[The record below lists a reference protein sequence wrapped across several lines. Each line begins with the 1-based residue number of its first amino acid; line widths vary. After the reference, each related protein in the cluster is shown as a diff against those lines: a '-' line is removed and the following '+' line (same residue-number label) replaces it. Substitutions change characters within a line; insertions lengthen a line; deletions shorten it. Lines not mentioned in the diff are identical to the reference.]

1 MEDIMAGGSFSSM
14 NKVIPG
20 IYYKISKQAV
30 QQPLLTASGVL
41 LWIGERTWGDAV
53 ERISLDDYSKD
64 VCYRKTG
71 LSNTSKRMELF
82 AQSCQELIAYDP
94 REGRAKASAT
104 AFGDKVTITAA
115 KPGSL
120 GNSISVVIIDY
131 SADVAEVRTSVD
143 GVVQHRQRVKKLGEL
158 VSNDWVVFGVEAANA
173 DVSAHSDFGTVNLTG
188 GSDGTVA
195 GGAVGAGTK
204 ATGTLWGWG
213 PITATPDGAAGNK
226 VAVKVTSG
234 SSSETVFSGTLDVT
248 TSTPVWEE
256 IFRMSKEIQTWGA
269 ISEENKNKV
278 RNNKFFRLDADPSSS
293 ARPFEDSALGSLS
306 DVRLSGGTDGAGGG
320 AINLSL
326 VEDEYFNVV
335 VTDDQSPEMRQQIS
349 AWIADRCDKRGRY
362 ARCLFVDKNALP
374 DSAPDNMYLSL
385 CVNTVDGDATL
396 TAFALACVEAGA
408 SWNESTTMSTF
419 GLDGALDEALSDE
432 DLETAIENGIM
443 AIMKRIDG
451 ALCICKDIN
460 TRAKNSSIPAQLGK
474 NRAVRLVETL
484 RNTLRSLWETQ
495 YAGKVHNDET
505 GRLLWKSKVCEVL
518 NEFVAGHGI
527 EQYESDDIIVAA
539 GEKSDEVIMTIPLQF
554 IDSAELV
561 YVNLIL

>member
-1 MEDIMAGGSFSSM
+1 MAGGSFSSM

-104 AFGDKVTITAA
+104 VYGGKVTITAA

-188 GSDGTVA
+188 GSDGTAAA
-195 GGAVGAGTK
+195 GGAGGTK

-226 VAVKVTSG
+226 VAIKAEGAYDSAYRV
-234 SSSETVFSGTLDVT
+234 SGTLD
-248 TSTPVWEE
+248 STASAPVWEQ
-256 IFRMSKEIQTWGA
+256 IFVIDKSGLNWDAQSSSTKA
-269 ISEENKNKV
+269 AV
-278 RNNKFFRLDADPSSS
+278 RSNKFFTLDADPASD
-293 ARPFEDSALGSLS
+293 AKCVPTSLS
-306 DVRLSGGTDGAGGG
+306 GPQKFDLTGGVDGAGGG
-320 AINLSL
+320 AIDLSP

-385 CVNTVDGDATL
+385 CVNTVNGDASL
-396 TAFALACVEAGA
+396 TAYALACVEAGA

-419 GLDGALDEALSDE
+419 GLDGALDEALSDD
-432 DLETAIENGIM
+432 DLETAIESGIM

>member
-1 MEDIMAGGSFSSM
+1 MAGGSFSSM

-104 AFGDKVTITAA
+104 AYSGKVAITAA

-158 VSNDWVVFGVEAANA
+158 ASNDWVVFGVEAANA

-188 GSDGTVA
+188 GSDGTAA
-195 GGAVGAGTK
+195 GGAGGAGTK

-226 VAVKVTSG
+226 VAVTTAVG
-234 SSSETVFSGTLDVT
+234 SSSDTVFSGTLDVT
-248 TSTPVWEE
+248 ASSPVWEE
-256 IFRMSKEIQTWGA
+256 IFRMTKSVQTWGE
-269 ISEENKNKV
+269 ISEENKAKV
-278 RNNKFFRLDADPSSS
+278 RNNKFFRLNADPSSS
-293 ARPFEDSALGSLS
+293 VRPFEDSQLGSLS
-306 DVRLSGGTDGAGGG
+306 DVRLSGGADGAGGG
-320 AINLSL
+320 AIDLSP

-432 DLETAIENGIM
+432 DLETAIESGIM

-474 NRAVRLVETL
+474 NRAVRLIETL

>member
-1 MEDIMAGGSFSSM
+1 MAGGSFSSM

-41 LWIGERTWGDAV
+41 LWIGERTWGDSV

-94 REGRAKASAT
+94 REGRAKASTT
-104 AFGDKVTITAA
+104 AFGGKVTITAA

-188 GSDGTVA
+188 GSDGTAA
-195 GGAVGAGTK
+195 GGAGGAGTK

-213 PITATPDGAAGNK
+213 PITATPDGAAGNN
-226 VAVKVTSG
+226 VAIKIYEAASNFFTMQ
-234 SSSETVFSGTLDVT
+234 GTLNADA
-248 TSTPVWEE
+248 SEPVWETIGSLTE
-256 IFRMSKEIQTWGA
+256 SGLTWSNVDA
-269 ISEENKNKV
+269 YRS
-278 RNNKFFRLDADPSSS
+278 NKFFTLDADPSSS
-293 ARPFEDSALGSLS
+293 AVLCKSS
-306 DVRLSGGTDGAGGG
+306 DLPLTTRLTGGADGAGGG
-320 AINLSL
+320 AIDLSP

-385 CVNTVDGDATL
+385 CVNTVNGDAPL

-408 SWNESTTMSTF
+408 SWNESATMSTF
-419 GLDGALDEALSDE
+419 GLDGALDEALSDD
-432 DLETAIENGIM
+432 DLETAIESGIM

>member
-1 MEDIMAGGSFSSM
+1 MAGGSFSSM

-104 AFGDKVTITAA
+104 AFGDKVTLTAA

-158 VSNDWVVFGVEAANA
+158 VSNDWVVFGVEASNA

-188 GSDGTVA
+188 GSDGTAAA
-195 GGAVGAGTK
+195 GGAGGAGTK

-234 SSSETVFSGTLDVT
+234 SSSDTVFSGTLDVT
-248 TSTPVWEE
+248 ASSPVWEE
-256 IFRMSKEIQTWGA
+256 IFRMPKGIQTWGE

-278 RNNKFFRLDADPSSS
+278 RNNKFFRLNADPSNSV
-293 ARPFEDSALGSLS
+293 RPFEDSEMGSVS
-306 DVRLSGGTDGAGGG
+306 DVRLSGGVDGAGGG
-320 AINLSL
+320 AIDLSP

-385 CVNTVDGDATL
+385 CVNTVNGDATL

-419 GLDGALDEALSDE
+419 GLDGALDEALSDD
-432 DLETAIENGIM
+432 DLETAIESGIM

>member
-1 MEDIMAGGSFSSM
+1 MAGGSFSSM

-104 AFGDKVTITAA
+104 AFGDKVTLTAA

-188 GSDGTVA
+188 GSDGTAAA
-195 GGAVGAGTK
+195 GGAGGTK

-226 VAVKVTSG
+226 VAIKAEGAYDSAYRV
-234 SSSETVFSGTLDVT
+234 SGTLD
-248 TSTPVWEE
+248 STASAPVWEQ
-256 IFRMSKEIQTWGA
+256 IFVIDKSGLNWDAQSSSTKA
-269 ISEENKNKV
+269 AV
-278 RNNKFFRLDADPSSS
+278 RSNKFFTLDADPASD
-293 ARPFEDSALGSLS
+293 AKCVPTSLS
-306 DVRLSGGTDGAGGG
+306 GPQKFDLTGGVDGAGGG
-320 AINLSL
+320 AIDLSP

-335 VTDDQSPEMRQQIS
+335 VTDDQSPEMRQQIA

-385 CVNTVDGDATL
+385 CVNTVNGDATL

-419 GLDGALDEALSDE
+419 GLDGALDEALSDD
-432 DLETAIENGIM
+432 DLETAIESGIM

>member
-1 MEDIMAGGSFSSM
+1 MAGGSFSSM

-30 QQPLLTASGVL
+30 QQPLLTASGIL

-104 AFGDKVTITAA
+104 AFGGKVTITAA

-173 DVSAHSDFGTVNLTG
+173 DVSAHSNFGTVNLTG
-188 GSDGTVA
+188 GSDGTAA

-226 VAVKVTSG
+226 VAVKVAPG
-234 SSSETVFSGTLDVT
+234 SSSDTVFSGTLDVT
-248 TSTPVWEE
+248 ASSPVWEE
-256 IFRMSKEIQTWGA
+256 IFGMPKSIETWGE

-278 RNNKFFRLDADPSSS
+278 RNNKFFRLNADPSNSV
-293 ARPFEDSALGSLS
+293 RPFEDSEMGSLS
-306 DVRLSGGTDGAGGG
+306 DVRLSGGADGAGGG
-320 AINLSL
+320 AIDLSL

-408 SWNESTTMSTF
+408 SWNESATMSTF

-432 DLETAIENGIM
+432 DLETAIESGIM

>member
-1 MEDIMAGGSFSSM
+1 MAGGSFSSM

-94 REGRAKASAT
+94 HEGRAKASAT

-173 DVSAHSDFGTVNLTG
+173 DVSAHSNFGTVNLTG
-188 GSDGTVA
+188 GSDGTAA
-195 GGAVGAGTK
+195 GGAGGASTK

-248 TSTPVWEE
+248 ASSPVWEE
-256 IFRMSKEIQTWGA
+256 IFRMTKSVETWGE

-278 RNNKFFRLDADPSSS
+278 RNNKFFRLNADPSSS
-293 ARPFEDSALGSLS
+293 VRPFEDSQLGSLS
-306 DVRLSGGTDGAGGG
+306 DVRLSGGSDGASGG
-320 AINLSL
+320 AIDLSP

-335 VTDDQSPEMRQQIS
+335 VTDDQSPEMRQLVS

-432 DLETAIENGIM
+432 DLETAIESGIM

>member
-1 MEDIMAGGSFSSM
+1 MAGGSFSSM

-104 AFGDKVTITAA
+104 AYGGKVAITAA

-188 GSDGTVA
+188 GSDGTAAA
-195 GGAVGAGTK
+195 GGAGSAGTK

-213 PITATPDGAAGNK
+213 PITATPDGAAGNN

-248 TSTPVWEE
+248 ASAPVWEE
-256 IFRMSKEIQTWGA
+256 IFRMPKGIQTWGEL
-269 ISEENKNKV
+269 SEENKTKV
-278 RNNKFFRLDADPSSS
+278 RNNKFFRLNADPSNSV
-293 ARPFEDSALGSLS
+293 RPFEDSQMGSLS
-306 DVRLSGGTDGAGGG
+306 DVRLSGGVDAAGGG
-320 AINLSL
+320 AIDLSL

-349 AWIADRCDKRGRY
+349 AWIGDRCDKRGRY

-385 CVNTVDGDATL
+385 CVNTVNGDASL
-396 TAFALACVEAGA
+396 TAYALACVEAGA

-419 GLDGALDEALSDE
+419 GLDGALDEALSDD
-432 DLETAIENGIM
+432 DLETAIESGIM

>member
-1 MEDIMAGGSFSSM
+1 MAGGSFSSM

-104 AFGDKVTITAA
+104 AFGGKVAITAA

-120 GNSISVVIIDY
+120 GNSISIVIIDY

-158 VSNDWVVFGVEAANA
+158 VSNDWVIFGVEASNA
-173 DVSAHSDFGTVNLTG
+173 DVSAHSNFGTVNLTG
-188 GSDGTVA
+188 GSDGTASA

-226 VAVKVTSG
+226 VAIKAEGAFDSRY
-234 SSSETVFSGTLDVT
+234 TVSGTLD
-248 TSTPVWEE
+248 STASAPVWEQIFE
-256 IFRMSKEIQTWGA
+256 IDKSALNWDAQSSSTKSAARS
-269 ISEENKNKV
+269 
-278 RNNKFFRLDADPSSS
+278 NKFFTLDADP
-293 ARPFEDSALGSLS
+293 AGAAQCVPTTLS
-306 DVRLSGGTDGAGGG
+306 GPQKFDLSGGADGAGGG
-320 AINLSL
+320 AIDLSP

-374 DSAPDNMYLSL
+374 DNAPDNMYLSL
-385 CVNTVDGDATL
+385 CVNTVNGDASL

-408 SWNESTTMSTF
+408 SWNESATMSTF
-419 GLDGALDEALSDE
+419 GLDGALDEALSDD
-432 DLETAIENGIM
+432 DLETAIESGIM

>member
-1 MEDIMAGGSFSSM
+1 MAGGSFSSM

-104 AFGDKVTITAA
+104 AYGDKVTITAA

-158 VSNDWVVFGVEAANA
+158 VSNDWVVFGVEPANA

-188 GSDGTVA
+188 GSDGTASA
-195 GGAVGAGTK
+195 GGAGTK

-213 PITATPDGAAGNK
+213 PITATPDGAAGNN
-226 VAVKVTSG
+226 VAIKAEG
-234 SSSETVFSGTLDVT
+234 AFDSSYRVYGTLD
-248 TSTPVWEE
+248 STASEPVWEQ
-256 IFRMSKEIQTWGA
+256 IFTIDKSGLTWA
-269 ISEENKNKV
+269 DQSSSVKSAV
-278 RNNKFFRLDADPSSS
+278 RSNKFFTLDADPASE
-293 ARPFEDSALGSLS
+293 AACVPTSLS
-306 DVRLSGGTDGAGGG
+306 GPQQFSLTGGVDGAGGG
-320 AINLSL
+320 AIDLSP

-385 CVNTVDGDATL
+385 CVNTVNGDESL
-396 TAFALACVEAGA
+396 TAYALACVEAGA

-419 GLDGALDEALSDE
+419 GLDGALDEALSDD
-432 DLETAIENGIM
+432 DLETAIESGIM

-539 GEKSDEVIMTIPLQF
+539 GEKSDEVVMTIPLQF

>member
-1 MEDIMAGGSFSSM
+1 MAGGSFSSM

-82 AQSCQELIAYDP
+82 AQSCQELIAYEP

-104 AFGDKVTITAA
+104 AFGGKVTITAA

-120 GNSISVVIIDY
+120 GNSISIVIIDY
-131 SADVAEVRTSVD
+131 SADVAEIRTSVD

-158 VSNDWVVFGVEAANA
+158 VSNDWVVFGVEASNA
-173 DVSAHSDFGTVNLTG
+173 DVSAHSEFGTVNLTG
-188 GSDGTVA
+188 GSDGTAA

-213 PITATPDGAAGNK
+213 SITATPDGAAGNK
-226 VAVKVTSG
+226 VAVKVSSG

-248 TSTPVWEE
+248 ASAPVWEE
-256 IFRMSKEIQTWGA
+256 IFRMPKGIQTWGEL
-269 ISEENKNKV
+269 SEENKTKV
-278 RNNKFFRLDADPSSS
+278 RNNKFFRLNADPSNSV
-293 ARPFEDSALGSLS
+293 RPFEDSQMGSLS
-306 DVRLSGGTDGAGGG
+306 DVRLSGGVDAAGGG
-320 AINLSL
+320 AIDLSP

-349 AWIADRCDKRGRY
+349 AWISDRCDKRGRY

-385 CVNTVDGDATL
+385 CVNTVNGDATL

-419 GLDGALDEALSDE
+419 GLDGALDEALSDD
-432 DLETAIENGIM
+432 DLEIAIESGIM

>member
-1 MEDIMAGGSFSSM
+1 MAGGSFSSM

-30 QQPLLTASGVL
+30 QQPLLTASGIL

-53 ERISLDDYSKD
+53 ERISLDDYTKD
-64 VCYRKTG
+64 ICYRKTG
-71 LSNTSKRMELF
+71 LSNTNKRMELF

-188 GSDGTVA
+188 GSDGTAAA
-195 GGAVGAGTK
+195 GGAGGAGTK

-248 TSTPVWEE
+248 ASAPVWEE
-256 IFRMSKEIQTWGA
+256 IFRMPKEIQTWGNL
-269 ISEENKNKV
+269 SEDNKTKV
-278 RNNKFFRLDADPSSS
+278 RNNKFFRLNADPSTSVK
-293 ARPFEDSALGSLS
+293 PFEDSQMGSLS
-306 DVRLSGGTDGAGGG
+306 DVRLSGGADGAAGG
-320 AINLSL
+320 AIDLSP

-385 CVNTVDGDATL
+385 CVNTVNGDASL
-396 TAFALACVEAGA
+396 TAYALACVEAGA

-419 GLDGALDEALSDE
+419 GLDGALDEALSDD
-432 DLETAIENGIM
+432 DLETAIESGIM

-527 EQYESDDIIVAA
+527 EQYESDDIVVAA

>member
-1 MEDIMAGGSFSSM
+1 MAGGSFSSM

-104 AFGDKVTITAA
+104 AFGDKVTLTAA

-188 GSDGTVA
+188 GSDGTAA

-226 VAVKVTSG
+226 VAIKAYEA
-234 SSSETVFSGTLDVT
+234 SSNFYTIMGTLDADAEK
-248 TSTPVWEE
+248 PVWET
-256 IFRMSKEIQTWGA
+256 IGSITDSGRTWSNIDA
-269 ISEENKNKV
+269 YRS
-278 RNNKFFRLDADPSSS
+278 NKFFTLDADP
-293 ARPFEDSALGSLS
+293 APDAVIFEVSALPL
-306 DVRLSGGTDGAGGG
+306 DTRLTGGADGAGGG
-320 AINLSL
+320 AIDLSL

-385 CVNTVDGDATL
+385 CVNTVDGNASL

>member
-1 MEDIMAGGSFSSM
+1 MAGGSFSSM

-104 AFGDKVTITAA
+104 VYGGKVTITAA

-188 GSDGTVA
+188 GSDGTAAA
-195 GGAVGAGTK
+195 GGAGGTK

-226 VAVKVTSG
+226 VAIKAEGAYDSAYRV
-234 SSSETVFSGTLDVT
+234 SGTLD
-248 TSTPVWEE
+248 STASAPVWEQ
-256 IFRMSKEIQTWGA
+256 IFVIDKSGLNWDAQSSSTKA
-269 ISEENKNKV
+269 AV
-278 RNNKFFRLDADPSSS
+278 RSNKFFTLDADPASD
-293 ARPFEDSALGSLS
+293 AKCVPTSLS
-306 DVRLSGGTDGAGGG
+306 GPQKFDLTGGADGAGGG
-320 AINLSL
+320 AIDLSP

-385 CVNTVDGDATL
+385 CVNTVNGDASL
-396 TAFALACVEAGA
+396 TAYALACVEAGA
-408 SWNESTTMSTF
+408 SWNESATMSTF
-419 GLDGALDEALSDE
+419 GLDGALDEALSDD
-432 DLETAIENGIM
+432 DLETAIESGIM

-518 NEFVAGHGI
+518 NELVAGHGI

>member
-1 MEDIMAGGSFSSM
+1 MAGGSFSSM

-104 AFGDKVTITAA
+104 AFGDKVTLTAA

-188 GSDGTVA
+188 GSDGTAAA
-195 GGAVGAGTK
+195 GGAGGTK

-226 VAVKVTSG
+226 VAIKAEGAYDSAYRV
-234 SSSETVFSGTLDVT
+234 SGTLD
-248 TSTPVWEE
+248 STASAPVWEQ
-256 IFRMSKEIQTWGA
+256 IFVIDKSGLNWDAQSSSTKA
-269 ISEENKNKV
+269 AV
-278 RNNKFFRLDADPSSS
+278 RSNKFFTLDADPASD
-293 ARPFEDSALGSLS
+293 AKCVPTSLS
-306 DVRLSGGTDGAGGG
+306 GPQKFDLTGGADGAGGG
-320 AINLSL
+320 AIDLSP

-385 CVNTVDGDATL
+385 CVNTVNGDASL
-396 TAFALACVEAGA
+396 TAYALACVEAGA

-419 GLDGALDEALSDE
+419 GLDGALDEALSDD
-432 DLETAIENGIM
+432 DLETAIESGIM

>member
-1 MEDIMAGGSFSSM
+1 MAGGSFSSM

-104 AFGDKVTITAA
+104 AFGDKVTLTAA

-120 GNSISVVIIDY
+120 GNSISIVIIDY
-131 SADVAEVRTSVD
+131 SADVAEIRTSVD

-188 GSDGTVA
+188 GSDGTAA

-204 ATGTLWGWG
+204 ATGALWGWG

-226 VAVKVTSG
+226 VSVKLSDDLSSG
-234 SSSETVFSGTLDVT
+234 LVISGTLDNT
-248 TSTPVWEE
+248 ASSPVWETLVTLAKGV
-256 IFRMSKEIQTWGA
+256 FTWTGLSA
-269 ISEENKNKV
+269 SDKAKV
-278 RNNKFFRLDADPSSS
+278 RSNKFFTLDADPSDDTAILHPISDLP
-293 ARPFEDSALGSLS
+293 RTVPLTGGS
-306 DVRLSGGTDGAGGG
+306 DAGAGGG
-320 AINLSL
+320 AIDLSP

-385 CVNTVDGDATL
+385 CVNTVNGDESL
-396 TAFALACVEAGA
+396 TAYALACVEAGA

-419 GLDGALDEALSDE
+419 GLDGALDEALSDD
-432 DLETAIENGIM
+432 DLEIAIESGIM

>member
-1 MEDIMAGGSFSSM
+1 MAGGSFSSM

-94 REGRAKASAT
+94 REGRAKASTT
-104 AFGDKVTITAA
+104 AFGGKVNITAA

-120 GNSISVVIIDY
+120 GNSISIVIIDY

-158 VSNDWVVFGVEAANA
+158 VSNDWVIFGVEPANA

-188 GSDGTVA
+188 GSDGTAAA
-195 GGAVGAGTK
+195 GGAGGAGTK

-226 VAVKVTSG
+226 VAVKAEGSFSG
-234 SSSETVFSGTLDVT
+234 SYQVYGTLDNT
-248 TSTPVWEE
+248 AAEPVWE
-256 IFRMSKEIQTWGA
+256 A
-269 ISEENKNKV
+269 ILGFNKNALQWGDVTNEEKAAV
-278 RNNKFFRLDADPSSS
+278 RSNKFFTLDADPASD
-293 ARPFEDSALGSLS
+293 AKCVPISLS
-306 DVRLSGGTDGAGGG
+306 GPQKFDLTGGADGAGGG
-320 AINLSL
+320 AIDLSP

-385 CVNTVDGDATL
+385 CVNTVNGDASL

-408 SWNESTTMSTF
+408 SWNESATMSTF
-419 GLDGALDEALSDE
+419 GLDGALDEALSDD
-432 DLETAIENGIM
+432 DLETAIESGIM

>member
-1 MEDIMAGGSFSSM
+1 MAGGSFSSM

-104 AFGDKVTITAA
+104 AFGGKVAITAA

-120 GNSISVVIIDY
+120 GNSISIVIIDY

-158 VSNDWVVFGVEAANA
+158 VSNDWVVFGVEASNA

-188 GSDGTVA
+188 GSDGTAAA
-195 GGAVGAGTK
+195 GGAGGTK

-213 PITATPDGAAGNK
+213 PITATPDGAAGNN
-226 VAVKVTSG
+226 VAVKVFEAASNFFTMQ
-234 SSSETVFSGTLDVT
+234 GTLNADA
-248 TSTPVWEE
+248 SEPVWETIGSLTE
-256 IFRMSKEIQTWGA
+256 SGLTW
-269 ISEENKNKV
+269 SNVDSYKS
-278 RNNKFFRLDADPSSS
+278 NKFFTMDADPSSS
-293 ARPFEDSALGSLS
+293 AVLCKVS
-306 DVRLSGGTDGAGGG
+306 DLPITTRLTGGADGAGG
-320 AINLSL
+320 AIDLSP

-419 GLDGALDEALSDE
+419 GLDGALDEALSDD
-432 DLETAIENGIM
+432 DLETAIESGIM

>member
-1 MEDIMAGGSFSSM
+1 MAGGSFSSM

-104 AFGDKVTITAA
+104 AFGGKVNITAA

-120 GNSISVVIIDY
+120 GNSISIVIIDY

-158 VSNDWVVFGVEAANA
+158 VSNDWVIFGVEASNA

-188 GSDGTVA
+188 GSDGTAAA
-195 GGAVGAGTK
+195 GGAGGAGTK

-234 SSSETVFSGTLDVT
+234 SSSDTVFSGTLDVT
-248 TSTPVWEE
+248 ASSPVWEE
-256 IFRMSKEIQTWGA
+256 IFRMPKSVQTWGA
-269 ISEENKNKV
+269 LSEENKTKV
-278 RNNKFFRLDADPSSS
+278 RNNKFFRLDTDPVASVL
-293 ARPFEDSALGSLS
+293 PFEDSELGSLS
-306 DVRLSGGTDGAGGG
+306 DVRLSGGADGAGGG
-320 AINLSL
+320 AIDLSP
-326 VEDEYFNVV
+326 VEDAYFNVV

-385 CVNTVDGDATL
+385 CGNTVNGDASL
-396 TAFALACVEAGA
+396 TAYALACVEAGA
-408 SWNESTTMSTF
+408 SWNESATMSTF
-419 GLDGALDEALSDE
+419 GLDGALDEALSDD
-432 DLETAIENGIM
+432 DLETAIESGIM

>member
-1 MEDIMAGGSFSSM
+1 MAGGSFSSM

-30 QQPLLTASGVL
+30 QQPLLTASGIL

-71 LSNTSKRMELF
+71 LSNTNKRMELF

-104 AFGDKVTITAA
+104 AFGDKVNITAA

-158 VSNDWVVFGVEAANA
+158 VSNDWVVFGVEPANA

-188 GSDGTVA
+188 GSDGTAAA
-195 GGAVGAGTK
+195 GGAGGTK

-213 PITATPDGAAGNK
+213 PITATPDGAAGNNVAIK
-226 VAVKVTSG
+226 VFEAASNFFTMQ
-234 SSSETVFSGTLDVT
+234 GTLNADA
-248 TSTPVWEE
+248 SEPVWETIGSLTE
-256 IFRMSKEIQTWGA
+256 SGLTWSNVDA
-269 ISEENKNKV
+269 YKS
-278 RNNKFFRLDADPSSS
+278 NKFFTLDADPSSS
-293 ARPFEDSALGSLS
+293 AVLCKSSELPLTT
-306 DVRLSGGTDGAGGG
+306 RLAGGANGAGGG
-320 AINLSL
+320 AIDLSP

-419 GLDGALDEALSDE
+419 GLDGALDEALSDD
-432 DLETAIENGIM
+432 DLEIAIESGIM

-460 TRAKNSSIPAQLGK
+460 TRAKNSAIPAQLGK

-527 EQYESDDIIVAA
+527 EQYESDDIVVAA

>member
-1 MEDIMAGGSFSSM
+1 MAGGSFSSM

-173 DVSAHSDFGTVNLTG
+173 DVSAHSNFGTVNLTG
-188 GSDGTVA
+188 GSDGTAA
-195 GGAVGAGTK
+195 GGAVGVGTK

-226 VAVKVTSG
+226 VSVKLSDG
-234 SSSETVFSGTLDVT
+234 SSSELVISGTLDVT
-248 TSTPVWEE
+248 ASSPVWET
-256 IFRMSKEIQTWGA
+256 IVTLAKGGLKWQNLGDSDKA
-269 ISEENKNKV
+269 KV
-278 RNNKFFRLDADPSSS
+278 RSNKFFTLDADPVSDT
-293 ARPFEDSALGSLS
+293 AILS
-306 DVRLSGGTDGAGGG
+306 PISDLPRTVPLTGGADAGAGGG

-385 CVNTVDGDATL
+385 CVNTVDGNASL

-408 SWNESTTMSTF
+408 SWNESATMSTF

-432 DLETAIENGIM
+432 DLETAIESGIM

>member
-1 MEDIMAGGSFSSM
+1 MAGGSFSSM

-104 AFGDKVTITAA
+104 AFGGKVAITAA

-120 GNSISVVIIDY
+120 GNSISIVIIDY

-173 DVSAHSDFGTVNLTG
+173 DVSAHSDFGTVNLAG
-188 GSDGTVA
+188 GSDGTAA

-213 PITATPDGAAGNK
+213 SITATPDGAAGNK
-226 VAVKVTSG
+226 VAVKAEGDFSG
-234 SSSETVFSGTLDVT
+234 SYRLLGTLD
-248 TSTPVWEE
+248 STVAEPVWEA
-256 IFRMSKEIQTWGA
+256 IIGFNKNALSWGA
-269 ISEENKNKV
+269 VTNEEKAAV
-278 RNNKFFRLDADPSSS
+278 RSNKFFTLDADPTSD
-293 ARPFEDSALGSLS
+293 AQCVPTGLS
-306 DVRLSGGTDGAGGG
+306 GPQTFALSGGADGAGGG
-320 AINLSL
+320 AIDLSL

-385 CVNTVDGDATL
+385 CVNTVDGNTSL

-432 DLETAIENGIM
+432 DLETAIESGIM

>member
-1 MEDIMAGGSFSSM
+1 MAGGSFSSM

-104 AFGDKVTITAA
+104 AFGGKVTITAA

-120 GNSISVVIIDY
+120 GNSISIVIIDY

-173 DVSAHSDFGTVNLTG
+173 DVSAHSHFGTVNLTG
-188 GSDGTVA
+188 GSDGTAAA
-195 GGAVGAGTK
+195 GGGTK
-204 ATGTLWGWG
+204 ATGELWQWG
-213 PITATPDGAAGNK
+213 GVTATPDGTDGNK
-226 VAVKVTSG
+226 VAIKAEG
-234 SSSETVFSGTLDVT
+234 VFSGDYTIYGTLDRT
-248 TSTPVWEE
+248 AGSPVWE
-256 IFRMSKEIQTWGA
+256 A
-269 ISEENKNKV
+269 IISVTKDTAFWSNLPDESKNKI
-278 RNNKFFRLDADPSSS
+278 RSNKFFTLDADPVGSTACVPFIESSPATFS
-293 ARPFEDSALGSLS
+293 
-306 DVRLSGGTDGAGGG
+306 LSGGSDAGAGGG
-320 AINLSL
+320 AIDLSP

-408 SWNESTTMSTF
+408 SWNESATMSTF

-432 DLETAIENGIM
+432 DLETAIESGIM

-460 TRAKNSSIPAQLGK
+460 TRAKNSAIPAQLGK

>member
-1 MEDIMAGGSFSSM
+1 MAGGSFSSM

-94 REGRAKASAT
+94 REGRAKASTT
-104 AFGDKVTITAA
+104 AFGGKVTITAA

-120 GNSISVVIIDY
+120 GNSISIVIIDY

-158 VSNDWVVFGVEAANA
+158 VSNDWVIFGVESANA

-188 GSDGTVA
+188 GSDGTAAA
-195 GGAVGAGTK
+195 GGAGGAGTK

-248 TSTPVWEE
+248 ASSPVWEE
-256 IFRMSKEIQTWGA
+256 IFRMPKGVQSWGA
-269 ISEENKNKV
+269 VSEDNKTKV
-278 RNNKFFRLDADPSSS
+278 RNNKFFRLDADPSS
-293 ARPFEDSALGSLS
+293 AVKPFEDSQMGSVP
-306 DVRLSGGTDGAGGG
+306 DVRLSGGADGAGGG
-320 AINLSL
+320 AIDLSL

-419 GLDGALDEALSDE
+419 GLDGALDEALSDD
-432 DLETAIENGIM
+432 DLETAIESGIM

>member
-1 MEDIMAGGSFSSM
+1 MAGGRFSSM

-104 AFGDKVTITAA
+104 AFGGKVAITAA

-120 GNSISVVIIDY
+120 GNSISIVIIDY

-173 DVSAHSDFGTVNLTG
+173 DVSAHGDFGTVNLTG
-188 GSDGTVA
+188 GSDGT
-195 GGAVGAGTK
+195 AVGAGTK

-213 PITATPDGAAGNK
+213 PITAVPDGAAGNK
-226 VAVKVTSG
+226 VTVKLSDG
-234 SSSETVFSGTLDVT
+234 ASSALVISGTLDNT
-248 TSTPVWEE
+248 ALSPVWET
-256 IFRMSKEIQTWGA
+256 IVTLAKGGFKWQNLGDSDKA
-269 ISEENKNKV
+269 KV
-278 RNNKFFRLDADPSSS
+278 RSNKFFTLDADPSVDTDILN
-293 ARPFEDSALGSLS
+293 PIS
-306 DVRLSGGTDGAGGG
+306 DLPRTMPLHGGADGAGGG
-320 AINLSL
+320 AIDLSP

-385 CVNTVDGDATL
+385 CVNTVNGDASL

-408 SWNESTTMSTF
+408 SWNESATMSTF
-419 GLDGALDEALSDE
+419 GLDGALDEALSDD
-432 DLETAIENGIM
+432 DLETAIESGIM

>member
-1 MEDIMAGGSFSSM
+1 MAGGSFSSM

-104 AFGDKVTITAA
+104 AFGGKVNITAA

-120 GNSISVVIIDY
+120 GNSISIVIIDY

-158 VSNDWVVFGVEAANA
+158 VSNDWVVFGVEASNA
-173 DVSAHSDFGTVNLTG
+173 DVSAHSGFGTVNLTG
-188 GSDGTVA
+188 GSDGTAAA
-195 GGAVGAGTK
+195 GGAGGAGTK

-226 VAVKVTSG
+226 VAIKVTPG

-248 TSTPVWEE
+248 ASSPVWEE
-256 IFRMSKEIQTWGA
+256 IFRMSKSIETWGA
-269 ISEENKNKV
+269 LSEDNKAKV
-278 RNNKFFRLDADPSSS
+278 RNNKFFRLDADPSTSTK
-293 ARPFEDSALGSLS
+293 PFEDSQMGSLS
-306 DVRLSGGTDGAGGG
+306 DVRLSGGADGAGGG
-320 AINLSL
+320 AIDLSP

-385 CVNTVDGDATL
+385 CVNTVNGDASL
-396 TAFALACVEAGA
+396 TAYALACVEAGA
-408 SWNESTTMSTF
+408 SWNESATMSTF
-419 GLDGALDEALSDE
+419 GLDGALDEALSDD
-432 DLETAIENGIM
+432 DLETAIESGIM

>member
-1 MEDIMAGGSFSSM
+1 MAGGSFSSM

-104 AFGDKVTITAA
+104 AYSGKVTLTAA

-158 VSNDWVVFGVEAANA
+158 VSNDWVVFGVEASNA

-188 GSDGTVA
+188 GSDGTSAA
-195 GGAVGAGTK
+195 GGAGTK

-213 PITATPDGAAGNK
+213 PITAVPDGAAGNNVAIK
-226 VAVKVTSG
+226 VFEA
-234 SSSETVFSGTLDVT
+234 SSNFFTMQGTLNADA
-248 TSTPVWEE
+248 SEPVWETIGSLTE
-256 IFRMSKEIQTWGA
+256 SGLTW
-269 ISEENKNKV
+269 SNVDEYKS
-278 RNNKFFRLDADPSSS
+278 NKFFTMDADPSSS
-293 ARPFEDSALGSLS
+293 AALCKVS
-306 DVRLSGGTDGAGGG
+306 DLPITTRLTGGADGAGGG
-320 AINLSL
+320 AIDLSP

-419 GLDGALDEALSDE
+419 GLDGALDEALSDD
-432 DLETAIENGIM
+432 DLEIAIESGIM

-460 TRAKNSSIPAQLGK
+460 TRAKNSAIPAQLGK

>member
-1 MEDIMAGGSFSSM
+1 MAGGSFSSM

-30 QQPLLTASGVL
+30 QQPLLTASGIL

-53 ERISLDDYSKD
+53 ERVSLDDYSKD
-64 VCYRKTG
+64 ICYRKTG

-104 AFGDKVTITAA
+104 AFGGKVAITAA

-131 SADVAEVRTSVD
+131 SADVTEVRTSVD
-143 GVVQHRQRVKKLGEL
+143 GVVQHRQRVKKLGDL
-158 VSNDWVVFGVEAANA
+158 VNNDWVVFGVEAANA

-188 GSDGTVA
+188 GSDGVA
-195 GGAVGAGTK
+195 ATGGRK

-213 PITATPDGAAGNK
+213 TITAVRDGAAGNK
-226 VAVKVTSG
+226 VAVKAVGAFDSSYIISATPDSTIADPFWETIITIDKSGLNWGAQTEKAKAKVRDNKYFMLDKDPDGSAECVPTSL
-234 SSSETVFSGTLDVT
+234 SGTQR
-248 TSTPVWEE
+248 
-256 IFRMSKEIQTWGA
+256 F
-269 ISEENKNKV
+269 
-278 RNNKFFRLDADPSSS
+278 
-293 ARPFEDSALGSLS
+293 SLT
-306 DVRLSGGTDGAGGG
+306 GGVDGAAGG
-320 AINLSL
+320 AIDLSL

-335 VTDDQSPEMRQQIS
+335 VTDDQSPETRQEIS

-385 CVNTVDGDATL
+385 CVNTVDGDESL

-419 GLDGALDEALSDE
+419 GLNGALDEALSDE

>member
-1 MEDIMAGGSFSSM
+1 MAGGSFSSM

-188 GSDGTVA
+188 GSDGTAA

-226 VAVKVTSG
+226 VAVKAEG
-234 SSSETVFSGTLDVT
+234 AYDSSYIVSGTLD
-248 TSTPVWEE
+248 SLASPIVWEQ
-256 IFRMSKEIQTWGA
+256 IFEMDKSGLTWA
-269 ISEENKNKV
+269 DQSSSTKAAV
-278 RNNKFFRLDADPSSS
+278 RSNKFFTLDADPT
-293 ARPFEDSALGSLS
+293 S
-306 DVRLSGGTDGAGGG
+306 DATCVPMGLSGPQTFALTGGADGAGGG
-320 AINLSL
+320 AIDLSL

-385 CVNTVDGDATL
+385 CVNTVDGNASL

-432 DLETAIENGIM
+432 DLETAIESGIM

-518 NEFVAGHGI
+518 NELVAGHGI

>member
-1 MEDIMAGGSFSSM
+1 MAGGSFSSM

-104 AFGDKVTITAA
+104 AFVGKVNITAA

-120 GNSISVVIIDY
+120 GNSISIVIIDY

-158 VSNDWVVFGVEAANA
+158 VSNDWVIFGVEPANA
-173 DVSAHSDFGTVNLTG
+173 DVSAHSGFGTVNLTG
-188 GSDGTVA
+188 GSDGTAAA
-195 GGAVGAGTK
+195 GGAGGAGTK

-226 VAVKVTSG
+226 VAVKAEGSFSG
-234 SSSETVFSGTLDVT
+234 SYQVYGTLDNT
-248 TSTPVWEE
+248 AAEPVWE
-256 IFRMSKEIQTWGA
+256 A
-269 ISEENKNKV
+269 ILGFNKNALQWGDVTNEEKAAV
-278 RNNKFFRLDADPSSS
+278 RSNKFFTLDADPASD
-293 ARPFEDSALGSLS
+293 APCVPTSLS
-306 DVRLSGGTDGAGGG
+306 GPQKFDLTGGADGAGGG
-320 AINLSL
+320 AIDLSP

-385 CVNTVDGDATL
+385 CVNTVNGDASI

-408 SWNESTTMSTF
+408 SWNESATMSTF
-419 GLDGALDEALSDE
+419 GLDGALDEALSDD
-432 DLETAIENGIM
+432 DLETAIESGIM

>member
-1 MEDIMAGGSFSSM
+1 MAGGSFSSM

-104 AFGDKVTITAA
+104 AYGGKVTITAA

-158 VSNDWVVFGVEAANA
+158 VSNDWVVFGVEPANA
-173 DVSAHSDFGTVNLTG
+173 DVSAHSDFGTVNLSG
-188 GSDGTVA
+188 GSDGTSAA

-213 PITATPDGAAGNK
+213 PITAVPDGAAGNK
-226 VAVKVTSG
+226 VAVKAEGAFNT
-234 SSSETVFSGTLDVT
+234 TYNISGTLDVT
-248 TSTPVWEE
+248 APSPVWEV
-256 IFRMSKEIQTWGA
+256 ICGIGKDGLSWSNQDPVIQGM
-269 ISEENKNKV
+269 IRS
-278 RNNKFFRLDADPSSS
+278 NKFFTLDADPSS
-293 ARPFEDSALGSLS
+293 DALCVPTSLS
-306 DVRLSGGTDGAGGG
+306 GPQQFSLTGGADGAGGG
-320 AINLSL
+320 AIDLSP

-385 CVNTVDGDATL
+385 CVNTVNGDASL
-396 TAFALACVEAGA
+396 TAYALACVEAGA
-408 SWNESTTMSTF
+408 SWNESATMSTF
-419 GLDGALDEALSDE
+419 GLDGALDEALSDD
-432 DLETAIENGIM
+432 DLEIAIESGIM

-460 TRAKNSSIPAQLGK
+460 TRAKNSAIPAQLGK

>member
-1 MEDIMAGGSFSSM
+1 MAGGSFSSM

-94 REGRAKASAT
+94 REGRAKASTT
-104 AFGDKVTITAA
+104 AFGGKVTITAA

-120 GNSISVVIIDY
+120 GNSISVVVIDY

-188 GSDGTVA
+188 GSDGTAPA
-195 GGAVGAGTK
+195 GGGTK
-204 ATGTLWGWG
+204 ATGTLWQWG
-213 PITATPDGAAGNK
+213 GVTATPDGADGNK
-226 VAVKVTSG
+226 VAVKAEG
-234 SSSETVFSGTLDVT
+234 VFSGDYTIYGTLDRT
-248 TSTPVWEE
+248 AGSPVWE
-256 IFRMSKEIQTWGA
+256 A
-269 ISEENKNKV
+269 IISVTKDTTFWSNLPDESKNKI
-278 RNNKFFRLDADPSSS
+278 RSNKFFTLDADPVGSTACVPFIESSPATIS
-293 ARPFEDSALGSLS
+293 
-306 DVRLSGGTDGAGGG
+306 LSGGADAGAGGG
-320 AINLSL
+320 AIDLSP

-432 DLETAIENGIM
+432 DLETAIESGIM

>member
-1 MEDIMAGGSFSSM
+1 MAGGSFSSM

-104 AFGDKVTITAA
+104 AFGGKVNITAA

-120 GNSISVVIIDY
+120 GNSISIVIIDY

-158 VSNDWVVFGVEAANA
+158 VSNDWVVFGVEASNA
-173 DVSAHSDFGTVNLTG
+173 DVSAHSNFGTVNLTG
-188 GSDGTVA
+188 GSDGTAAA
-195 GGAVGAGTK
+195 GGAGGAGTK

-226 VAVKVTSG
+226 VAIKAEGAYDSRY
-234 SSSETVFSGTLDVT
+234 TVSGTLD
-248 TSTPVWEE
+248 STASAPVWEQIFE
-256 IFRMSKEIQTWGA
+256 IDKSTLNWDGQSSATKSA
-269 ISEENKNKV
+269 V
-278 RNNKFFRLDADPSSS
+278 RSNKFFTLDADPASD
-293 ARPFEDSALGSLS
+293 AKCVPISLS
-306 DVRLSGGTDGAGGG
+306 GPQKFDLTGGADGAGGG
-320 AINLSL
+320 AIDLL
-326 VEDEYFNVV
+326 PVEDEYFNVV

-385 CVNTVDGDATL
+385 CVNTVNGDASL

-419 GLDGALDEALSDE
+419 GLDGALDEALSDD
-432 DLETAIENGIM
+432 DLETAIESGIM

>member
-1 MEDIMAGGSFSSM
+1 MAGGSFSSM

-104 AFGDKVTITAA
+104 AFGGKVTLTAA

-188 GSDGTVA
+188 GSDGTAA

-226 VAVKVTSG
+226 ISVKLSDG
-234 SSSETVFSGTLDVT
+234 SSSELVISATLD
-248 TSTPVWEE
+248 STAPSPVWET
-256 IFRMSKEIQTWGA
+256 IVTLAKGVSTWNNL
-269 ISEENKNKV
+269 SESDKAKV
-278 RNNKFFRLDADPSSS
+278 RSNKFFTLDADPTSDTAILNPISDLP
-293 ARPFEDSALGSLS
+293 RTIPLNGGS
-306 DVRLSGGTDGAGGG
+306 DAAGGG
-320 AINLSL
+320 AINLSPI
-326 VEDEYFNVV
+326 EDEYFNVA

-385 CVNTVDGDATL
+385 CVNTVDGDASL

-419 GLDGALDEALSDE
+419 GLDGALDEALSDD
-432 DLETAIENGIM
+432 DLEIAIESGIM

>member
-1 MEDIMAGGSFSSM
+1 MAGGSFSSM

-30 QQPLLTASGVL
+30 QQPLLTASGIL

-104 AFGDKVTITAA
+104 AFGGKVTITAA

-188 GSDGTVA
+188 GSDGTSA
-195 GGAVGAGTK
+195 GGAGGAGTK

-226 VAVKVTSG
+226 VAVKVTRGG
-234 SSSETVFSGTLDVT
+234 SSENVFSGTLDVT
-248 TSTPVWEE
+248 ASSPVWEE
-256 IFRMSKEIQTWGA
+256 IFRMSKSVQTWGEV
-269 ISEENKNKV
+269 SEENKNKV
-278 RNNKFFRLDADPSSS
+278 RNNKFFRLNADPSSS
-293 ARPFEDSALGSLS
+293 VRPFEPSQLGSLS
-306 DVRLSGGTDGAGGG
+306 DVRLSGGADGAGGG
-320 AINLSL
+320 AIDLSL

-432 DLETAIENGIM
+432 DLETAIESGIM

>member
-1 MEDIMAGGSFSSM
+1 MAGGSFSSM

-104 AFGDKVTITAA
+104 AFGGKVTLTAA

-158 VSNDWVVFGVEAANA
+158 VSNAWVVFGVEAANA

-188 GSDGTVA
+188 GSDGTAA

-213 PITATPDGAAGNK
+213 QITATPDGAAGNK
-226 VAVKVTSG
+226 VAVKAEG
-234 SSSETVFSGTLDVT
+234 QFDSSYSISATLD
-248 TSTPVWEE
+248 STAGAPVWED
-256 IFRMSKEIQTWGA
+256 IIWIDKVGLTWA
-269 ISEENKNKV
+269 DQAPTALAKV
-278 RNNKFFRLDADPSSS
+278 RSNKFFTLDADPSGS
-293 ARPFEDSALGSLS
+293 APCVPVSLS
-306 DVRLSGGTDGAGGG
+306 GPQQFSLAGGVDGAGGG
-320 AINLSL
+320 AIDLSP

-385 CVNTVDGDATL
+385 CVNSVDGDDSL

-432 DLETAIENGIM
+432 DLETAIESGIM

-460 TRAKNSSIPAQLGK
+460 TRATNSSIPAQLGK

-539 GEKSDEVIMTIPLQF
+539 GEKSDEVVMTIPLQF

>member
-1 MEDIMAGGSFSSM
+1 MAGGSFSSM

-104 AFGDKVTITAA
+104 AYSGKVAITAA

-158 VSNDWVVFGVEAANA
+158 VNNDWVVFGVEAGHA
-173 DVSAHSDFGTVNLTG
+173 DDSAHSDFGTVNLTG
-188 GSDGTVA
+188 GSDGSAAA
-195 GGAVGAGTK
+195 GGGTK

-213 PITATPDGAAGNK
+213 PITATPDGAAGNN

-248 TSTPVWEE
+248 ASAPVWEE
-256 IFRMSKEIQTWGA
+256 IFRMPKGIQTWGEV
-269 ISEENKNKV
+269 SEENKNKV
-278 RNNKFFRLDADPSSS
+278 RNNKFFRLNADPSSS
-293 ARPFEDSALGSLS
+293 VRPFEDSQLGSLS
-306 DVRLSGGTDGAGGG
+306 DVRLSGGADGGG
-320 AINLSL
+320 AIDLSP

-335 VTDDQSPEMRQQIS
+335 VTDDQSPEMRQLVS

-432 DLETAIENGIM
+432 DLETAIESGIM

-527 EQYESDDIIVAA
+527 EQYESDDIVVAA

>member
-1 MEDIMAGGSFSSM
+1 MAGGSFSSM

-30 QQPLLTASGVL
+30 QQPLLTASGIL

-104 AFGDKVTITAA
+104 AFGDKVNITAA

-158 VSNDWVVFGVEAANA
+158 VSNDWVVFGVEASNA

-188 GSDGTVA
+188 GSDGTAAA
-195 GGAVGAGTK
+195 GGAGGAGTK

-226 VAVKVTSG
+226 VSIKAEGAYDSAYRV
-234 SSSETVFSGTLDVT
+234 SGTLD
-248 TSTPVWEE
+248 STASAPVWEQ
-256 IFRMSKEIQTWGA
+256 IFA
-269 ISEENKNKV
+269 IDKSALNWDAQSSSTKAAV
-278 RNNKFFRLDADPSSS
+278 RSNKFFTLDADPASD
-293 ARPFEDSALGSLS
+293 AKCVPTSLS
-306 DVRLSGGTDGAGGG
+306 GPQKFDLTGGADGAGGG
-320 AINLSL
+320 AIDLSP

-335 VTDDQSPEMRQQIS
+335 VTDDQSAEMRQQIS

-419 GLDGALDEALSDE
+419 GLDGALDEALSDD
-432 DLETAIENGIM
+432 DLETAIESGIM

>member
-1 MEDIMAGGSFSSM
+1 MAGGSFSSM

-30 QQPLLTASGVL
+30 QQPLLTASGIL

-64 VCYRKTG
+64 ICYRKTG

-104 AFGDKVTITAA
+104 AFGGKVTITAA

-188 GSDGTVA
+188 GSDGTAA

-226 VAVKVTSG
+226 VAVKITTG
-234 SSSETVFSGTLDVT
+234 SSSDTVFSGTLDVT
-248 TSTPVWEE
+248 ASSPVWEE
-256 IFRMSKEIQTWGA
+256 IFRMTKSVQTWGE
-269 ISEENKNKV
+269 ISEENKAKV
-278 RNNKFFRLDADPSSS
+278 RNNKFFRLNADPSSS
-293 ARPFEDSALGSLS
+293 VRPFEDSALGSLS
-306 DVRLSGGTDGAGGG
+306 DVRLSGGADGAGGG
-320 AINLSL
+320 VLDLSP

-419 GLDGALDEALSDE
+419 GLDGALDEALSDD
-432 DLETAIENGIM
+432 DLEIAIESGIM

-539 GEKSDEVIMTIPLQF
+539 GEKSDEVVMTIPLQF

>member
-1 MEDIMAGGSFSSM
+1 MAGGSFSSM

-104 AFGDKVTITAA
+104 AFGGKVTLTSA

-188 GSDGTVA
+188 GSDGAAA

-226 VAVKVTSG
+226 VAVKLSEGT
-234 SSSETVFSGTLDVT
+234 SSELVISGTLDNTAPSPAWETIVT
-248 TSTPVWEE
+248 LPKGAWENL
-256 IFRMSKEIQTWGA
+256 
-269 ISEENKNKV
+269 SESDKANV
-278 RNNKFFRLDADPSSS
+278 RSNKFFTLDADPS
-293 ARPFEDSALGSLS
+293 ADTAILHPIGDLPRTIPLQ
-306 DVRLSGGTDGAGGG
+306 GGADGAGGG

-385 CVNTVDGDATL
+385 CVNTVDGNASL

-432 DLETAIENGIM
+432 DLETAIESGIM